1 MQSRNRNPLHPMAS
15 RRVPSSGAL
24 PLVVHP
30 CKCHGVRMKDSRP
43 YLPARID
50 RAGRV
55 HASHPDPSR
64 ESGCL
69 SILPALP
76 RTPGARSPVPPDR
89 TRAVQSP
96 LGKKNT
102 RRPFRAYDSYPQVGV
117 GCVSNAGLSGLED
130 HPQHGSPK
138 SSPFGPP
145 ATPRRYVARSAD
157 RRHRPSGRISRSC
170 KYDESST
177 REQCRSRS

>member
-1 MQSRNRNPLHPMAS
+1 MAS
-15 RRVPSSGAL
+15 RRVPSSRAL

-30 CKCHGVRMKDSRP
+30 CKCHGIRTKDSRP
-43 YLPARID
+43 YLYLPARID

-55 HASHPDPSR
+55 HVSHPDSGRASR
-64 ESGCL
+64 CL

-96 LGKKNT
+96 VGKKNT
-102 RRPFRAYDSYPQVGV
+102 WRPFRAYDSYPQAGV
-117 GCVSNAGLSGLED
+117 GYVSDAGLSASED

-138 SSPFGPP
+138 SSRLDPP
-145 ATPRRYVARSAD
+145 ATRGPKRRSETSTARAYL
-157 RRHRPSGRISRSC
+157 
-170 KYDESST
+170 KKL
-177 REQCRSRS
+177 